1 MIILKA
7 NFPEEF
13 KAVSDEIIDKLKANL
28 NENGELP
35 VFDVKEVKEDIKGKV
50 KESLDESE
58 KTVLIGYD
66 HLTTKDSFSAFSESF
81 ENAGLVLFDA
91 HPHTADFVKELI
103 EEGKLKKENLLIIG
117 LRSWNKDEYSY
128 LKQNN
133 MKLYSMSEICNE
145 GVHEICDSIMSVARN
160 FDGLYISIDLDV
172 VDAAF
177 APATRFNEPGGL
189 SSREIIYFLQRLK
202 LLKNLRFVD
211 IMEFEQKKDIND
223 MTALLCAKIVREV
236 C

>member
-1 MIILKA
+1 MLILKT

-13 KAVSDEIIDKLKANL
+13 KAVSEKIINKLKPAL

-35 VFDVKEVKEDIKGKV
+35 VFDIKEVKENITERI
-50 KESLDESE
+50 KESLNESE
-58 KTVLIGYD
+58 KTVLIAYD
-66 HLTTKDSFSAFSESF
+66 HSTTKNSFSAFSGLF
-81 ENAGLVLFDA
+81 NNADLVLFDA

-103 EEGKLKKENLLIIG
+103 EEERLKKENLLIIG
-117 LRSWNKDEYSY
+117 IRNWNKDEYAY

-133 MKLYSMSEICNE
+133 IKFYSMSEICNE
-145 GVHEICDSIMSVARN
+145 GIHEICDSIMSVARN

-172 VDAAF
+172 IDPAF
-177 APATRFNEPGGL
+177 APAVRFNEPGGL

-202 LLKNLRFVD
+202 LLKNLRFID
-211 IMEFEQKKDIND
+211 ITEIEQKKDINE
-223 MTALLCAKIVREV
+223 MTALLCAKIIGEV